1 MAARRV
7 ASTAVD
13 WVKFADKIPAA
24 QQTAFAAFKNKHS
37 EYLKAVN
44 ALPEAA
50 PKIDFAAYANKI
62 AVSGLVEE
70 LQKKYESLEIP
81 YPKESLTATVSLRPS
96 FIYSKYIYVTL
107 SHLEV
112 RGRKL
117 FGKSYAADM
126 INNCPISQSHFGLHK
141 Y

>member
-7 ASTAVD
+7 TSTAVD

-44 ALPEAA
+44 ALPEAP

-70 LQKKYESLEIP
+70 FQKKYESLEIP
-81 YPKESLTATVSLRPS
+81 YPKENLTATVSLRPS
-96 FIYSKYIYVTL
+96 FIFFKYILVTL
-107 SHLEV
+107 PHLEL

-117 FGKSYAADM
+117 FGKS
-126 INNCPISQSHFGLHK
+126 HFGLHK

>member
-7 ASTAVD
+7 TSTAVD

-44 ALPEAA
+44 ALPEAP

-70 LQKKYESLEIP
+70 FQKKYESLEIP
-81 YPKESLTATVSLRPS
+81 YPKENLTATVSLRPS
-96 FIYSKYIYVTL
+96 FIFFKYILVTL

-117 FGKSYAADM
+117 FGKS
-126 INNCPISQSHFGLHK
+126 HFGLHK